1 MAENDVTIQINLDAK
16 DAQAAIELFGKESAK
31 VLKNTE
37 KQADSLFG
45 TLKNSGKSVKG
56 FFNSI
61 EGAFL
66 PITATIT
73 GVVGLFAGLTKA
85 ISEATAE
92 ARQTKQIE
100 ASLRAVGVESLS
112 AVQGI
117 LDFADSIKA
126 ATGISDDLVK
136 STFITA
142 QNFGVTTQRAKDLTV
157 AAIDLAAA
165 TGEDVDTAVRL
176 LGGTLDGTIGKLGN
190 YGSEFRNLTKE
201 QLEAGAAID
210 LVAQKFGGAASKDL
224 ETFSG
229 RLGQLTN
236 SFGDFLKEIG
246 KLVTESPAV
255 QDALKN
261 TADIINGVTNRIKE
275 AKKEEASRDFNVGAS
290 ILGVSGAY
298 AEAAVNIRLAA
309 DEAKAFADINIG
321 GQSKAVSDG
330 FRGIVEQAQGAT
342 SATASL
348 LERFNQFSTTQ
359 APKALELTGK
369 ALEDAKKKAEE
380 AAKAF
385 AQLSGKFGVPA
396 EDEIAKIR
404 ARYKLERQE
413 VLDFSKKNVEYRSKA
428 SKLITQ
434 INQNEASDISKNN
447 LEQAKKDADKLRQ
460 EAQEKQQRLEGI
472 FQNPFGN
479 LAQNFQAQIVRGIEF
494 AKTGKDIGSPFKEG
508 DIAASISGGL
518 ALVLQGKEG
527 ARKAISQVGEVIGQ
541 SFGIPGL
548 GAITE
553 LLSRGPE
560 ETKKFIKAFV
570 DSVPDLIIAIAESI
584 PVVVDALVDT
594 LINKG
599 GIVKIAIALVKAMTF
614 APTLANIGKKI
625 FGESDEKMSQ
635 GFREASQQASKNFVD
650 VFKEFINGIGPA
662 FGRFLEELGPA
673 IGRSFDNLGRN
684 LDQSFNRFDDQFNK
698 EIKLF
703 GDQFSVA
710 ARSFI
715 TGFGNAIADF
725 FSGIGPAFES
735 AINNFV
741 NAITEPFEKLF
752 NPLLGS
758 IQGLSGSFQAL
769 DTTFKGIGQIFVDFG
784 NFIKDTF
791 QGLIDAFA
799 NLTNGLSRL
808 LDPIERLIKA
818 IDKAFG
824 GGGGKGI
831 IAETYQR
838 AGGGKGGGEGLFRER
853 LKAIGLA
860 KGGLVY
866 AADGFFSPK
875 GTDTVP
881 AMLTPGELV
890 VPRDMVGELG
900 AFLMRQN
907 SDAPTSNDAML
918 SAIYSA
924 VSSPMVIKTE
934 AKVNQ
939 QAFADIILQ
948 LNRQNARLSA

>member
-100 ASLRAVGVESLS
+100 ASLRAVGVESSS

-321 GQSKAVSDG
+321 GQSKAVADG

-348 LERFNQFSTTQ
+348 LERFNQLSTTQ

-369 ALEDAKKKAEE
+369 ALEDAKKKADE

-625 FGESDEKMSQ
+625 FGESDEKLTQ
-635 GFREASQQASKNFVD
+635 GIKEATEQGAKNFVD

-662 FGRFLEELGPA
+662 FGAFFEGLGP
-673 IGRSFDNLGRN
+673 GLNQLFDNIGKS

-703 GDQFSVA
+703 GDQFAVA

-735 AINNFV
+735 AINGFV
-741 NAITEPFEKLF
+741 NSIASAIADVFDPI
-752 NPLLGS
+752 LGS
-758 IQGLSGSFQAL
+758 IQGLQGSFSAL
-769 DTTFKGIGQIFVDFG
+769 NTTFIAIGQIFMDVA
-784 NFIKDTF
+784 NFLGGIFSGFSSSLD
-791 QGLIDAFA
+791 GLLGAFD
-799 NLTNGLSRL
+799 RL
-808 LDPIERLIKA
+808 IDPIERLINA
-818 IDKAFG
+818 LG
-824 GGGGKGI
+824 GGGAGK
-831 IAETYQR
+831 AV
-838 AGGGKGGGEGLFRER
+838 GGFFQQIGSALGFQKGGM
-853 LKAIGLA
+853 
-860 KGGLVY
+860 VY

>member
-31 VLKNTE
+31 VLQNTE
-37 KQADSLFG
+37 KQSNNFFATFKAGALR
-45 TLKNSGKSVKG
+45 LAAPIAAAVSG
-56 FFNSI
+56 
-61 EGAFL
+61 
-66 PITATIT
+66 
-73 GVVGLFAGLTKA
+73 FAAIRQGINEAVEDAKLT
-85 ISEATAE
+85 
-92 ARQTKQIE
+92 RQIE
-100 ASLRAVGVESLS
+100 AGLRAIGEESS
-112 AVQGI
+112 AAVQGV
-117 LDFADSIKA
+117 LDFADAIKD
-126 ATGISDDLVK
+126 ATGVSDDLVK
-136 STFITA
+136 QTFIIA
-142 QNFGVTTQRAKDLTV
+142 QTFGVSTDRAKELTK

-165 TGEDVDTAVRL
+165 TGQDVETSVRL
-176 LGGTLDGTIGKLGN
+176 LGGTLDGTVGKLGN

-229 RLGQLTN
+229 RLSQLTN

-290 ILGVSGAY
+290 ILRVSGAY

-321 GQSKAVSDG
+321 GQSKAVADG

-342 SATASL
+342 SATADL
-348 LERFNQFSTTQ
+348 VERFKSIPQ
-359 APKALELTGK
+359 AKAPESLALTGK

-385 AQLSGKFGVPA
+385 EQLRTKFSISA
-396 EDEIAKIR
+396 TDEVSKIK
-404 ARYKLERQE
+404 ARYDQERIE
-413 VLDFSKKNVEYRSKA
+413 VQNFAAKYVEYRSKA
-428 SKLITQ
+428 NQLILNIEKNKTDE
-434 INQNEASDISKNN
+434 INKYN
-447 LEQAKKDADKLRQ
+447 LEEAKKLNDELRKNAEEQ
-460 EAQEKQQRLEGI
+460 KAFLQSVFE
-472 FQNPFGN
+472 NPFGN
-479 LAQNFQAQIVRGIEF
+479 LAQRFQDQIVRAIEF
-494 AKTGKDIGSPFKEG
+494 AKSGVDIGSPFKEG
-508 DIAASISGGL
+508 EIAASITGGL

-527 ARKAISQVGEVIGQ
+527 AKKAIGQVGEIIGQ

-625 FGESDEKMSQ
+625 FGESDEKLTQ
-635 GFREASQQASKNFVD
+635 GIKEATEQGAKNFVD

-662 FGRFLEELGPA
+662 FGAFFEGLGP
-673 IGRSFDNLGRN
+673 GLNQLFDNIGKS
-684 LDQSFNRFDDQFNK
+684 LDQSFNRFDDEFNK
-698 EIKLF
+698 QIKLF
-703 GDQFSVA
+703 RDQFAIA

-725 FSGIGPAFES
+725 FSGIGPAFER
-735 AINNFV
+735 AINGFV
-741 NAITEPFEKLF
+741 NDITGAIADVFDPI
-752 NPLLGS
+752 LGS
-758 IQGLSGSFQAL
+758 IQGLQGAFSAL
-769 DTTFKGIGQIFVDFG
+769 NTTFIGIGQIFTDFAS
-784 NFIKDTF
+784 FIGGFFSGFSDSLD
-791 QGLIDAFA
+791 GLLNAF
-799 NLTNGLSRL
+799 NLLI
-808 LDPIERLIKA
+808 DPIERLINA
-818 IDKAFG
+818 LG
-824 GGGGKGI
+824 GGGAGK
-831 IAETYQR
+831 AV
-838 AGGGKGGGEGLFRER
+838 GGFFQQ
-853 LKAIGLA
+853 IGSALGFQ

-890 VPRDMVGELG
+890 VPKDMVGELG

-907 SDAPTSNDAML
+907 SDAPTSNDAIL